1 MGRDKSPHKIE
12 WRRGLMKLWQY
23 SRDKARIFAA
33 AAVLLGVA
41 VTALA
46 QGSPQDYPQWRGPN
60 RDGAASGFTAPK
72 AWPEKLTRRWKV
84 EVGEG
89 YATPIVVGKTVYAFT
104 RRDGAETMTALDAA
118 TGKLIWRTDYPA
130 PYKAIDAAAKHGA
143 GPKATP
149 LFHNGKLFTVGISGA
164 VSAFNAATG
173 KLLWQKPAEA
183 EHPYFGMAAS
193 PIGDK
198 DLVILHPGSYGP
210 LTAYDANTGAVRWAA
225 DGSGVYAS
233 PIIFELGGVRQI
245 VTMTQKNVISV
256 AVADGAP
263 LWEHPWKPGGTD
275 SAITPIVYGET
286 IIVASQRNPVTA
298 LKPTRRDGKWA
309 VEVVW
314 ENKDVSLFMSNPAL
328 IGDTLFGLSE
338 KSSGQFFGIDAKTG
352 KTLWLGQPREASNTA
367 VVKAGDLL
375 FMLNDDAELVVARGS
390 RAGFEPFKR
399 YTVADSATWAQPA
412 ISGNRV
418 FVKDVT
424 SLALWTL
431 N

>member
-1 MGRDKSPHKIE
+1 LRYDC
-12 WRRGLMKLWQY
+12 
-23 SRDKARIFAA
+23 RIVLEKNMFKDLRSLFMA
-33 AAVLLGVA
+33 AAVLIVSAAGGW
-41 VTALA
+41 A
-46 QGSPQDYPQWRGPN
+46 QGSPQDYPQWRGRN
-60 RDGAASGFTAPK
+60 RDGAASGFKEPK

-104 RRDGAETMTALDAA
+104 RRDGAETITALDAA

-130 PYKAIDAAAKHGA
+130 PYKAADAAAKHGA

-149 LFHNGKLFTVGISGA
+149 LFHNGKLYTVGVSGA

-173 KLLWQKPAEA
+173 KLIWQKSAPA

-193 PIGDK
+193 PVGDK
-198 DLVILHPGSYGP
+198 DKVILHPGSYGP
-210 LTAYDANTGAVRWAA
+210 LTAYDANTGAVSWKA

-233 PIIFELGGVRQI
+233 PIIVELGGVRQI
-245 VTMTQKNVISV
+245 VSMTNKSVISV
-256 AVADGAP
+256 AVEDGAP
-263 LWEHPWKPGGTD
+263 LWEHPWKPSGTD

-298 LKPTRRDGKWA
+298 LKPTRRDGKWV

-314 ENKDVSLFMSNPAL
+314 ENKEVSLFMSNPAL

-338 KSSGQFFGIDAKTG
+338 KSSGQFFGLDAKTG

-367 VVKAGDLL
+367 IAKAGDLL
-375 FMLNDDAELVVARGS
+375 FMLNDDAELKVARSS

-412 ISGNRV
+412 ISGNRL

>member
-1 MGRDKSPHKIE
+1 MSLGGKQENMFQDLSS
-12 WRRGLMKLWQY
+12 LLV
-23 SRDKARIFAA
+23 AA
-33 AAVLLGVA
+33 ALSIGSAT
-41 VTALA
+41 TALS
-46 QGSPQDYPQWRGPN
+46 QTSPQDYPQWRGQN
-60 RDGAASGFTAPK
+60 RDGSASGFKEPK
-72 AWPEKLTRRWKV
+72 VWPERLTLRWKV

-104 RRDGAETMTALDAA
+104 RRDGVETMTALDAA
-118 TGKLIWRTDYPA
+118 TGKLIWRTGYPA
-130 PYKAIDAAAKHGA
+130 PYKAADAAAKHGA

-149 LFHNGKLFTVGISGA
+149 LFHNGKLYTVGVSGV

-173 KLLWQKPAEA
+173 KLLWQKPEPS
-183 EHPYFGMAAS
+183 EHPYYGMAAS

-198 DLVILHPGSYGP
+198 NLVMLHPGSYGP
-210 LTAYDANTGAVRWAA
+210 LTAYDGATGAVRWTAN
-225 DGSGVYAS
+225 GNGVYAS
-233 PIIFELGGVRQI
+233 PIIVELGGVRQI
-245 VTMTQKNVISV
+245 VSMTNKSVISV

-298 LKPTRRDGKWA
+298 LKPARRDGKWA

-314 ENKDVSLFMSNPAL
+314 ENKEVSLFMSNPTL
-328 IGDTLFGLSE
+328 IGDTLFGMSE
-338 KSSGQFFGIDAKTG
+338 KSSGQFFGLDARTG

-375 FMLNDDAELVVARGS
+375 FMLNDDAELIVARGS
-390 RAGFEPFKR
+390 RTGFEPLKR

-412 ISGNRV
+412 ISGNRA

-431 N
+431 D